1 MASRIRFS
9 LNHLLHSSS
18 LFIPSFKSNPFTLSK
33 ISKLSPSHSSFST
46 LNSTCQIKFK
56 LLPEDSA
63 EGKLIL
69 FLLELLL
76 LLRFAFT
83 LTEIHDMFTKYEW
96 HDMVI
101 TERQE
106 RPPSGSFFAI
116 KKHMM
121 RDFKKDG
128 HNWTKK
134 KDGKLVQASYE
145 RLKVGNV
152 EMVQCIYV
160 HGQDNGNF
168 QRRIYWMLDQEP
180 LDIALFHYLEVKVS
194 CPIISLYVYVQ
205 SVICKLYEEF
215 TLPLLTIVLLYKF

>member
-46 LNSTCQIKFK
+46 LNSTCQIK
-56 LLPEDSA
+56 LEHLPGDSA
-63 EGKLIL
+63 EG
-69 FLLELLL
+69 LEE
-76 LLRFAFT
+76 LRKEAQHRWFNAA
-83 LTEIHDMFTKYEW
+83 EIHDMFAKYER
-96 HDMVI
+96 HDIVI

-116 KKHMM
+116 KRHMM

-134 KDGKLVQASYE
+134 KNGKTVQEAN
-145 RLKVGNV
+145 RILKVGNV
-152 EMVQCIYV
+152 KMLRCFYV
-160 HGQDNGNF
+160 HGQDNDNF
-168 QRRIYWMLDQEP
+168 QRRIYWMLDQ
-180 LDIALFHYLEVKVS
+180 
-194 CPIISLYVYVQ
+194 
-205 SVICKLYEEF
+205 
-215 TLPLLTIVLLYKF
+215 

>member
-63 EGKLIL
+63 EG
-69 FLLELLL
+69 LEE
-76 LLRFAFT
+76 LRKEAQHRWFNTA
-83 LTEIHDMFTKYEW
+83 EIHDMFTKYEW
-96 HDMVI
+96 YDMVI

-116 KKHMM
+116 KKDMM

-152 EMVQCIYV
+152 EMLQCIYV

-215 TLPLLTIVLLYKF
+215 TLPLLTIVLLYKL